1 MINHVDIPNAEFV
14 DVLLCSTLTSGILR
28 SIPAKMMVYNTPTNE
43 MQSTIH
49 RGTNVISH
57 RHWIKL

>member
-1 MINHVDIPNAEFV
+1 MRNQLNVPNAEFV

-43 MQSTIH
+43 IQRTIH
-49 RGTNVISH
+49 KGTNVISH